1 VDFRTVIGDIPR
13 IHSQRAPDDLAFVDG
28 PVRLSW
34 GAFDDRVN
42 RLGNALRDE
51 FGTGVQDR
59 LAVLAGNCHEYLDVV
74 FAASR
79 LKAVYTGLNTR
90 HHPSEMIGQVR
101 DCAARLLFVGPGF
114 EEAGGVVAR
123 ETGALPIHFRT
134 PGPGRSYTELL
145 AAGSPEVIDS
155 HQDPEATYAL
165 TYTSG
170 TTGRPKGAMISS
182 RNEAAFVHS
191 LIIGSETRVD
201 DRFMLVTPLFHK
213 GGQFAVMHA
222 AYLGLPTVILP
233 RPDPGQMC
241 LTIERERISV
251 FLAVP
256 TIMKMLVEHV
266 EMAGAG
272 RYDLSSLRHVLY
284 GSNPIQVAQIR
295 RFVELFSVAMCQI
308 GGIGTEGGAGL
319 ILDRVD
325 HERALADPALTHRLE
340 SCGRVQPGFQ
350 MKVVDDDGR
359 EVQPG
364 DLGELVFRG
373 DAYIAG
379 YWNKP
384 AASQRAWR
392 DGWLHSG
399 DIGRRDR
406 DGYVYYVDRMGGR
419 IKTGGETVYPREVED
434 AVRGHAA
441 VRDVAV
447 VGVPDERWGEQI
459 WAVVEHEPL
468 TALAGSALEQELR
481 ERVRERIAS
490 YKVPKHVL
498 FVDALPRTALGKIAI
513 ADVRALAVAAATAV
527 PTGGR

>member
-1 VDFRTVIGDIPR
+1 VTGVDFRTVIGDIPR
-13 IHSQRAPDDLAFVDG
+13 IHSRRAPDELAFVDG

-34 GAFDDRVN
+34 GTVDDRVN
-42 RLGNALRDE
+42 RLANALRDE
-51 FGTGVQDR
+51 LGIGDLDR
-59 LAVLAGNCHEYLDVV
+59 VAVLAGNCHEYLDVM

-79 LKAVYTGLNTR
+79 AKAVYTGLNVR
-90 HHPSEMIGQVR
+90 HHPAEVVEQMR
-101 DCAARLLFVGPGF
+101 DCAARVLFVGPGF
-114 EEAGGVVAR
+114 EEAGAVVAQ
-123 ETGALPIHFRT
+123 ETGALPVHFR
-134 PGPGRSYTELL
+134 GPNSSYGELL
-145 AAGSPEVIDS
+145 TAASPEPIGS

-182 RNEAAFVHS
+182 RSEIAFVHS

-222 AYLGLPTVILP
+222 AYVGRPTVILP
-233 RPDPGQMC
+233 RPDPEQMC
-241 LTIERERISV
+241 LTIERERVSV

-266 EMAGAG
+266 EQAGAG

-284 GSNPIQVAQIR
+284 GSNPIPVGQIR
-295 RFVELFSVAMCQI
+295 RFVELFGVAMCQI

-325 HERALADPALTHRLE
+325 HERALVDPALAHRLG

-350 MKVVDDDGR
+350 MKVLDDDGR
-359 EVQPG
+359 EVGP
-364 DLGELVFRG
+364 DAIGELVFRG

-379 YWNKP
+379 YWDKP
-384 AASQRAWR
+384 EESRRAWR
-392 DGWLHSG
+392 SGWLHSG

-434 AVRGHAA
+434 ALRGHPA

-447 VGVPDERWGEQI
+447 VGVPDERWGEEI
-459 WAVVEHEPL
+459 WAVVEHEAPVV
-468 TALAGSALEQELR
+468 AGPELGQELR
-481 ERVRERIAS
+481 ACARERIAG
-490 YKVPKHVL
+490 YKVPKRVL
-498 FVDALPRTALGKIAI
+498 FVDALPRTALGKTAI
-513 ADVRALAVAAATAV
+513 AEVRALAMAASSAA
-527 PTGGR
+527 PTGRR